1 MEDKYLSVIT
11 NFGCHYKCP
20 ECIVRKNKLH
30 IPESTVGGLAN
41 LGEEIEKNN
50 ANWVSF
56 SGGGDPLFI
65 PKNEEEKWNEYW
77 GWVFSICKFNEVKT
91 ELHTSYKSYTDFLTN
106 RIDYTRRYFLSNFDR
121 IVYHCHDPLD
131 LLDIK
136 RYGSNQIVRV
146 VFVVDYT
153 FDERDINL
161 IVSMVKKLENID
173 ELSFRQYV
181 DANYRTHY
189 IMHEYLKAGHKKDWY
204 YIEQNDYNLYYCE
217 NKVYKKYRDI
227 GKGDE

>member
-1 MEDKYLSVIT
+1 MEDKYLSVIM

-20 ECIVRKNKLH
+20 ECIVRNNKLC
-30 IPESTVGGLAN
+30 IPETTVGGLAN
-41 LGEEIEKNN
+41 LGEEIQKNK

-65 PKNEEEKWNEYW
+65 PKNQERKWEDYW
-77 GWVFSICKFNEVKT
+77 EWALTICHFNDAKT
-91 ELHTSYKSYTDFLTN
+91 ELHTSYKSYMDFLTDC
-106 RIDYTRRYFLSNFDR
+106 IDYSRRYFLRNFDR
-121 IVYHCHDPLD
+121 IVYHCHNEFD

-136 RYGSNQIVRV
+136 RYREDQIVRV

-153 FDERDINL
+153 FDERDINS
-161 IVSMVKKLENID
+161 IATMAEKLEDID

-181 DANYRTHY
+181 DDHYVTHY
-189 IMHEYLKAGHKKDWY
+189 CLHEYLKAGHKKKWY

-227 GKGDE
+227 CKG